1 MPRLRFLSVFCTF
14 FLHEPSI
21 KDLERKDI
29 AMDETTEVGTDNV
42 YDFLKRFAAN
52 ISLADLKPVSNR
64 HRGGDSLTFYYRNDS
79 ILKVP
84 RRNDSRTGLLKEV
97 KLTEYLHTQPLP
109 FVVAKPITV
118 HEKGLYAMFSRI
130 NGTSLPIEAF
140 EGFTHRE
147 LESFGRSIGSFLSF
161 LHNHKFP
168 VEVLDTIPRADD
180 PFEVAI
186 REAGRQ
192 LAFIEK
198 YTVEVKTK
206 VWTEKLESLRESLDQ
221 RWAVV
226 HCDLQINH
234 LLFVRG
240 NLEQLTIIDFA
251 DTLMHDP
258 AVDLSEFAIEMYSD
272 LPPDGIAAKKIVDAV
287 LKYYQTDDPAIE
299 AKIELGLLLFAIRRA
314 YQRATKLICP

>member
-1 MPRLRFLSVFCTF
+1 MV
-14 FLHEPSI
+14 
-21 KDLERKDI
+21 
-29 AMDETTEVGTDNV
+29 ETTEIGAENV
-42 YDFLKRFAAN
+42 YDFLKRFATD

-84 RRNDSRTGLLKEV
+84 RRNDYRTGLLKEV

-109 FVVAKPITV
+109 FVVAKPIFA

-130 NGTSLPIEAF
+130 NGTSLPIEAL
-140 EGFTHRE
+140 EGFTPRE
-147 LESFGRSIGSFLSF
+147 LESFGKSVGTFLSF

-168 VEVLDTIPRADD
+168 VEILDAIPRAED
-180 PFEVAI
+180 PFEVAFY
-186 REAGRQ
+186 EARRQ

-198 YTVEVKTK
+198 HTVEVDTTQ
-206 VWTEKLESLRESLDQ
+206 WAEKLESLQESLDQ

-240 NLEQLTIIDFA
+240 NLEQLAIIDFA

-272 LPPDGIAAKKIVDAV
+272 LPPDGVVAKKIIDAV
-287 LKYYQTDDPAIE
+287 LKHYQTDDPAIE
-299 AKIELGLLLFAIRRA
+299 AKIKFGLLLFAISRA
-314 YQRATKLICP
+314 YQETVKLILP

>member
-1 MPRLRFLSVFCTF
+1 
-14 FLHEPSI
+14 
-21 KDLERKDI
+21 
-29 AMDETTEVGTDNV
+29 MDETTEIGAENV
-42 YDFLKRFAAN
+42 YDFLKQFAVD

-64 HRGGDSLTFYYRNDS
+64 HRGGDSLTFYHRNDS

-109 FVVAKPITV
+109 FVVARPIFA

-130 NGTSLPIEAF
+130 DGASLPIEAF
-140 EGFTHRE
+140 EEFTPRE
-147 LESFGRSIGSFLSF
+147 LESFGRSVGSFLSF

-168 VEVLDTIPRADD
+168 VEILKYIPRADD

-206 VWTEKLESLRESLDQ
+206 VWTETLERLRESLDQ

-240 NLEQLTIIDFA
+240 DLEQLAIIDFA

-272 LPPDGIAAKKIVDAV
+272 LSPDGIAAKKIVDAV
-287 LKYYQTDDPAIE
+287 LKHYQKDDPAIE
-299 AKIELGLLLFAIRRA
+299 AKIEFGLLLFAISRA
-314 YQRATKLICP
+314 YQEAMKLIRP

>member
-1 MPRLRFLSVFCTF
+1 
-14 FLHEPSI
+14 
-21 KDLERKDI
+21 
-29 AMDETTEVGTDNV
+29 MDETTEIGEDNV
-42 YDFLKRFAAN
+42 YDFLKQFAAD

-84 RRNDSRTGLLKEV
+84 RRNDNRTGVLKEV
-97 KLTEYLHTQPLP
+97 KLIEYLHTQPLP

-118 HEKGLYAMFSRI
+118 HEKGFYAMFSRI
-130 NGTSLPIEAF
+130 DGASLPIEAF
-140 EGFTHRE
+140 EEFTPRE
-147 LESFGRSIGSFLSF
+147 LDSFGKSVGTFLSF

-168 VEVLDTIPRADD
+168 VEVLKYIPRADD
-180 PFEVAI
+180 PFEVALH
-186 REAGRQ
+186 EARRQ

-198 YTVEVKTK
+198 HTVEVDTTQ
-206 VWTEKLESLRESLDQ
+206 WTEKLESLRESLDQ

-234 LLFVRG
+234 LLFVQG
-240 NLEQLTIIDFA
+240 NLGQLAIIDFA

-272 LPPDGIAAKKIVDAV
+272 LPPDGVAAKKIIDAV
-287 LKYYQTDDPAIE
+287 LKHYQTDDLAIE
-299 AKIELGLLLFAIRRA
+299 TKIEFGILIFAIQRA
-314 YQRATKLICP
+314 YQETMKLTLP

>member
-1 MPRLRFLSVFCTF
+1 M
-14 FLHEPSI
+14 
-21 KDLERKDI
+21 
-29 AMDETTEVGTDNV
+29 AETTEIGADNV
-42 YDFLKRFAAN
+42 YDFLKRFATD

-109 FVVAKPITV
+109 FVVARPIFA
-118 HEKGLYAMFSRI
+118 HEKGLYAIFSRI
-130 NGTSLPIEAF
+130 NGTSLPIEAL
-140 EGFTHRE
+140 EGFTPEE
-147 LESFGRSIGSFLSF
+147 LESFGRSIGAFLSF

-180 PFEVAI
+180 PFEVPFY
-186 REAGRQ
+186 EARRQ

-198 YTVEVKTK
+198 HTVEVDTTQ
-206 VWTEKLESLRESLDQ
+206 WTEKLESLQESLDQ

-240 NLEQLTIIDFA
+240 NLERLAIIDFA

-272 LPPDGIAAKKIVDAV
+272 LSPDGIAAKKIVDAV
-287 LKYYQTDDPAIE
+287 LKHYQTDDPAIE
-299 AKIELGLLLFAIRRA
+299 AKIEFGLLIFAIWRA
-314 YQRATKLICP
+314 YQQATKLIRP

>member
-1 MPRLRFLSVFCTF
+1 M
-14 FLHEPSI
+14 
-21 KDLERKDI
+21 KQ
-29 AMDETTEVGTDNV
+29 TEIGADNV
-42 YDFLKRFAAN
+42 YDFLKTVCCTD

-79 ILKVP
+79 ILKIP
-84 RRNDSRTGLLKEV
+84 RCNDYRTGLLKEV
-97 KLTEYLHTQPLP
+97 KLIEYLHTQPLP

-118 HEKGLYAMFSRI
+118 HEKGFYAMFSRI
-130 NGTSLPIEAF
+130 DGASLPVEAF
-140 EGFTHRE
+140 EEFTPRE
-147 LESFGRSIGSFLSF
+147 LESFGRSVGAFLSF

-206 VWTEKLESLRESLDQ
+206 VWTETLESLRESLDQ
-221 RWAVV
+221 RWTVV

-234 LLFVRG
+234 LLFVQG
-240 NLEQLTIIDFA
+240 NLGTTRDYRILQ
-251 DTLMHDP
+251 
-258 AVDLSEFAIEMYSD
+258 
-272 LPPDGIAAKKIVDAV
+272 
-287 LKYYQTDDPAIE
+287 
-299 AKIELGLLLFAIRRA
+299 IR
-314 YQRATKLICP
+314 

>member
-1 MPRLRFLSVFCTF
+1 
-14 FLHEPSI
+14 
-21 KDLERKDI
+21 
-29 AMDETTEVGTDNV
+29 MDETTEIGAENV
-42 YDFLKRFAAN
+42 YDFLKGFATD

-109 FVVAKPITV
+109 FVVARPIFA
-118 HEKGLYAMFSRI
+118 HDKGFYAMFSRI
-130 NGTSLPIEAF
+130 DGASLPIEAF
-140 EGFTHRE
+140 EEFTPRE
-147 LESFGRSIGSFLSF
+147 LESFGRSVGTFLSF

-168 VEVLDTIPRADD
+168 VEVLKYIPRADD
-180 PFEVAI
+180 PFEVALH
-186 REAGRQ
+186 EARRQ
-192 LAFIEK
+192 LAVIEAH
-198 YTVEVKTK
+198 TIEVDTTQ
-206 VWTEKLESLRESLDQ
+206 WTEKLESLCESLDQ

-240 NLEQLTIIDFA
+240 NLEQLAIIDFA

-272 LPPDGIAAKKIVDAV
+272 LPPDGVAAKKIIDAV
-287 LKYYQTDDPAIE
+287 LKHYQTDDLAIE
-299 AKIELGLLLFAIRRA
+299 TKIEFGLLIFAIWRA
-314 YQRATKLICP
+314 YQEAVKLILP

>member
-1 MPRLRFLSVFCTF
+1 
-14 FLHEPSI
+14 
-21 KDLERKDI
+21 
-29 AMDETTEVGTDNV
+29 MDGTTEIGSENV
-42 YDFLKRFAAN
+42 YDFLQRFAAD

-97 KLTEYLHTQPLP
+97 KIIEYLHAQPLP

-118 HEKGLYAMFSRI
+118 HEKGFYAMFSRI
-130 NGTSLPIEAF
+130 DGASLPVEAF
-140 EGFTHRE
+140 EEFTPRA
-147 LESFGRSIGSFLSF
+147 LESFGRSVATFLSF

-168 VEVLDTIPRADD
+168 TEILEAIPRADD
-180 PFEVAI
+180 PFEVALREARRQLTFI
-186 REAGRQ
+186 REH
-192 LAFIEK
+192 
-198 YTVEVKTK
+198 TVAVDTNQ
-206 VWTEKLESLRESLDQ
+206 WTEKLESLRGSLDQ

-234 LLFVRG
+234 LLFVQG
-240 NLEQLTIIDFA
+240 KLEQLAIIDFA

-272 LPPDGIAAKKIVDAV
+272 LSPDGIAAKKIIDAV
-287 LKYYQTDDPAIE
+287 LKHYQTDDPAIE
-299 AKIELGLLLFAIRRA
+299 AKIEFGLLLFAIRRT
-314 YQRATKLICP
+314 YQEAMKLICS